1 MNLKNILEP
10 RDRHKINKQMK
21 KRYFHLTKYTIHQ
34 KDVTGG
40 PTDLC
45 RSSYHQDRS
54 AWDTWKR
61 KVQRNNRGGTEMVL
75 GLGLLTLA
83 NFRAMGMG
91 RCWLIGLPAGSL
103 VMSSWHGS
111 QAVGAWLSSIL
122 GRGFT

>member
-1 MNLKNILEP
+1 
-10 RDRHKINKQMK
+10 
-21 KRYFHLTKYTIHQ
+21 
-34 KDVTGG
+34 
-40 PTDLC
+40 
-45 RSSYHQDRS
+45 
-54 AWDTWKR
+54 
-61 KVQRNNRGGTEMVL
+61 MVL